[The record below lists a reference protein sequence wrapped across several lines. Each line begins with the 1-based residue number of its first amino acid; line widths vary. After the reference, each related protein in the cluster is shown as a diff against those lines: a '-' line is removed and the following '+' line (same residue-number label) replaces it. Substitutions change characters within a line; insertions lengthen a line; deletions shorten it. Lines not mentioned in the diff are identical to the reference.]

1 MYNRKYDLNKL
12 KLIMDRNEM
21 MRKQTK
27 NATNA
32 VSGRHTK
39 THLAFDERL
48 QRQVISTQIG
58 HQSET
63 PRRNFSLLAVTSGNT
78 IIRAVQIHGNFGT

>member
-1 MYNRKYDLNKL
+1 
-12 KLIMDRNEM
+12 M

-27 NATNA
+27 NATNGA
-32 VSGRHTK
+32 FGGHTK
-39 THLAFDERL
+39 THLAFDKRL

-63 PRRNFSLLAVTSGNT
+63 PRRNFRLLAVTSGNT
-78 IIRAVQIHGNFGT
+78 ITRAVQVHGNFDI